1 MDEGSDGRFLSRIR
15 NLFRKS
21 NGHQLAEHILDAKDE
36 GAIPPEEVSMLLNI
50 LDLGKKKVEDI
61 MIPRI
66 EIACAEV
73 EASVEEVVELAV
85 SSGHSRIPI
94 YEETK
99 DRMVGLVH
107 AKDLLKLLLRP
118 CGPEGR
124 EASVREIMRPV
135 FFVSGTASIR
145 SLLRQFQT
153 ERMHLGIVRDEYG
166 GTAGMVTME
175 DILEEI
181 VGDIEDEYDVLR
193 PDEIEKLPDGSM
205 LVSGRALLEDVN
217 EACGLHLE
225 SEEVETIG
233 GYLSQIHG
241 DIPKGG
247 DMFDL
252 DGWKFTVQDAD
263 AKHVRLI
270 RITRAQAAR

>member
-1 MDEGSDGRFLSRIR
+1 
-15 NLFRKS
+15 
-21 NGHQLAEHILDAKDE
+21 
-36 GAIPPEEVSMLLNI
+36 MLLNV

-61 MIPRI
+61 MVPRI
-66 EIACAEV
+66 EIACAEIDDSI
-73 EASVEEVVELAV
+73 EDVVELAV

-99 DRMVGLVH
+99 DHMVGLVH

-118 CGPEGR
+118 SGPDGR
-124 EASVREIMRPV
+124 KGAVREIMRPL
-135 FFVSGTASIR
+135 FFVSGAASIR
-145 SLLRQFQT
+145 SLLRQFQN
-153 ERMHLGIVRDEYG
+153 EHMHLGIVRDEYG

-175 DILEEI
+175 DALEEI
-181 VGDIEDEYDVLR
+181 VGDIEDEYDMLR
-193 PDEIEKLPDGSM
+193 PDEIEKQPDGSM

-225 SEEVETIG
+225 SEEVETVG
-233 GYLSQIHG
+233 GYLSQLHG

-247 DMFDL
+247 EVFEL
-252 DGWKFTVQDAD
+252 DGWKFAVQDAD

-270 RITRAQAAR
+270 RITPPPADS